1 MQKRRS
7 IILAFCFILLAGLI
21 KLEGPAKAEGTA
33 VTISTHNL
41 NVRQGPGLSY
51 PILGQA
57 QKGDRFNMLSQKGEW
72 IEIAFQGKKGWVASW
87 LVSVPASSQGS
98 SANKGSGSHAIIT
111 TDGLRVRNGPGTGYA
126 VLGTVHKKAAY
137 KVLESKGN
145 WIKLQTPHGDGW
157 VSGEYVQNSSQNKN
171 TVNGSSGKTG
181 KITANSLNIRSKPSL
196 HGAVTGKLNAG
207 DIVTVISQNGSWTE
221 VAFSGNTGWVSS
233 QYVEVQSSQSGE
245 SNSALPN
252 IGKTGT
258 VTATALT
265 VRNKGSLSGKPIG
278 SVSKGQ
284 AFSILE
290 EMNNW
295 SKIEY
300 QPGSFGW
307 VASWFLEQTKAK
319 KSGTA
324 HQAVNGSSA
333 VILHNGLNIRKSAG
347 THSSVIHRAN
357 KGDSFD
363 IISLQ
368 NDWYEIRL
376 PNGQSGY
383 VAGWIVSV
391 NGSAPKVE
399 KQGAEMHL
407 KNKTIVLDPGHGGRD
422 NGTTGARGTLEKT
435 LTLRTAQ
442 LLYEKLRSAGANVI
456 LTRNSDSYLPLPSRV
471 GVSHYHN
478 ADAFISIHYDSIA
491 DRTVR
496 GMTTYYY
503 HSFQKSLASNIH
515 SNVTSMTN
523 LRDRGYRLGD
533 YHVIRENKRNAVLLE
548 LGYLSN
554 PAEEILITSAQ
565 YQQSVAAGIYQG
577 LARYFKN

>member
-7 IILAFCFILLAGLI
+7 IILAICIILMSGLI
-21 KLEGPAKAEGTA
+21 QLEEPVKAEGTA

-57 QKGDRFNMLSQKGEW
+57 QKDDRFNILSQKGEW
-72 IEIAFQGKKGWVASW
+72 IEIGFQGKKGWVASW
-87 LVSVPASSQGS
+87 LVSLNASSQGTPAMDGNS
-98 SANKGSGSHAIIT
+98 SQALVT
-111 TDGLRVRNGPGTGYA
+111 TDGLRVRKGPGTGYA
-126 VLGTVHKKAAY
+126 VLGTVHKGAAY
-137 KVLESKGN
+137 KIQDSKGS
-145 WIKLQTPHGDGW
+145 WIKLQTPYGDGW
-157 VSGEYVQNSSQNKN
+157 VSSEYVQVSSKKKN
-171 TVNGSSGKTG
+171 TTNVSTGKTG

-196 HGAVTGKLNAG
+196 QGSVIGKLNTG
-207 DIVTVISQNGSWTE
+207 DIVTVTSQNGSWTE
-221 VAFSGNTGWVSS
+221 ISFSGNTGWISS
-233 QYVEVQSSQSGE
+233 QYIKVQSSQSGG
-245 SNSALPN
+245 SNTKQPN
-252 IGKTGT
+252 TGQTGT
-258 VTATALT
+258 VTATALK
-265 VRNKGSLSGKPIG
+265 VRNKGSLNGKPIG

-284 AFSILE
+284 SFTIFE

-300 QPGSFGW
+300 QSGSYGW
-307 VASWFLEQTKAK
+307 VASWFLEKTAAE
-319 KSGTA
+319 KSSSA
-324 HQAVNGSSA
+324 QHPVNGSTA
-333 VILHNGLNIRKSAG
+333 VILHNGSNIRKSAS
-347 THSSVIHRAN
+347 TQSSVIHRAN

-363 IISLQ
+363 IIRLQ
-368 NDWYEIRL
+368 NDWYELSL
-376 PNGQSGY
+376 PNGETGY

-399 KQGAEMHL
+399 KPGAEMHL

-442 LLYEKLRSAGANVI
+442 LLYDKLRAAGANVI

-471 GVSHYHN
+471 GVSHYYN

-496 GMTTYYY
+496 GMTTYYH
-503 HSFQKSLASNIH
+503 HSFQKNLAANIH
-515 SNVTSMTN
+515 SNVTSLTN

-533 YHVIRENKRNAVLLE
+533 YHVIRENKRSAVLLE

-554 PAEEILITSAQ
+554 PAEEILITSGQ